1 MGTDAA
7 NASHHSKK
15 YSRPHDDT
23 DAAEYKEKYNRY
35 EADYVRRVNA
45 KYFSKN
51 TLNGG
56 IIFDKETVVDNEV
69 IRASRVPPTKSF
81 LDAPCLG
88 EENKSSTSAADP
100 SSNASNRKSQSRKN
114 I

>member
-1 MGTDAA
+1 DM
-7 NASHHSKK
+7 
-15 YSRPHDDT
+15 

-35 EADYVRRVNA
+35 EADYARRVNS

-51 TLNGG
+51 SLNGG

-69 IRASRVPPTKSF
+69 IRASRFPPTKSF
-81 LDAPCLG
+81 IDAPCLG
-88 EENKSSTSAADP
+88 EDNKSSASAADP
-100 SSNASNRKSQSRKN
+100 SSNVLNRKSQSRKN